1 VRRHPPRTRS
11 RSGRARLARALTLAI
26 ASAPL
31 ASPLAAPLA
40 SSAEPLQSPWWED
53 YAIRDRYLCRP
64 EGVVVLERNDA
75 QASLIQGRYR
85 STFFRERSDEPG
97 VRYSGDGMR
106 LILQGD
112 ELTLERL
119 PQRIQCVRTDQ
130 V

>member
-1 VRRHPPRTRS
+1 MS
-11 RSGRARLARALTLAI
+11 RNPLIPLVTLLMFG
-26 ASAPL
+26 PL
-31 ASPLAAPLA
+31 ALA
-40 SSAEPLQSPWWED
+40 AEPLQSPWWED

-64 EGVVVLERNDA
+64 EGMVVLERNDA

-85 STFFRERSDEPG
+85 STFFRESSNEPG

-106 LILQGD
+106 LILMGD

-119 PQRIQCVRTDQ
+119 PQRIQCLRTDQ

>member
-1 VRRHPPRTRS
+1 MKGHPPRTRS

>member
-1 VRRHPPRTRS
+1 VRRHAPGTRTGPR
-11 RSGRARLARALTLAI
+11 RARLAGALTLAL
-26 ASAPL
+26 AAAPL
-31 ASPLAAPLA
+31 ASP
-40 SSAEPLQSPWWED
+40 AEPLQSPWWED

-64 EGVVVLERNDA
+64 EGMVVLERNDA

-85 STFFRERSDEPG
+85 STFFRESSNEPG
-97 VRYSGDGMR
+97 LRYSGDGMR
-106 LILQGD
+106 LILMGD

>member
-1 VRRHPPRTRS
+1 MKRHPPRTRS